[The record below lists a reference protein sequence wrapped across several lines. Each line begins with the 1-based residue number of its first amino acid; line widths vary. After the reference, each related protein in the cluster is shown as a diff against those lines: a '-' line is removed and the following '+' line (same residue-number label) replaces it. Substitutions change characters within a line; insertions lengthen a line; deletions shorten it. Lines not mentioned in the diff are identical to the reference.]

1 MVKPRRSAIS
11 STSTWATK
19 NLVGNRLRLSYNH
32 QVHHRGGST
41 FPEIMVAGF
50 CLLLLLGFI
59 APLLGRTARV
69 LQRSDQDATA
79 QHEALIGVQRFFSE
93 AAYSD
98 GRSFSL
104 YEPDSTICSFLSGR
118 NPQSSNPPSL
128 AMDDFYSLGSFSPHI
143 NWKRFLVIYHD
154 AAKSKLCYKEFAYAS
169 NEIARID
176 NDHLSALAYRNDS
189 ATHTIT
195 NNLIHFQVE
204 SPRQGQAWISVITER
219 KWDQTFRSQLRF
231 MVTMRN

>member
-1 MVKPRRSAIS
+1 MVAIRVASPITAMAATAIARSTSAMVKPRRSAIS
-11 STSTWATK
+11 STSTSGQ
-19 NLVGNRLRLSYNH
+19 NLVGDRLRLGYNH

-41 FPEIMVAGF
+41 FPDHGGRFLPAAPARLYRSSAGSH
-50 CLLLLLGFI
+50 GAGI
-59 APLLGRTARV
+59 AAQRPGRHRPARGADRRAAF
-69 LQRSDQDATA
+69 L
-79 QHEALIGVQRFFSE
+79 SE

-176 NDHLSALAYRNDS
+176 NDHL
-189 ATHTIT
+189 
-195 NNLIHFQVE
+195 
-204 SPRQGQAWISVITER
+204 ER
-219 KWDQTFRSQLRF
+219 PHLQRLGNPHHYQ
-231 MVTMRN
+231 